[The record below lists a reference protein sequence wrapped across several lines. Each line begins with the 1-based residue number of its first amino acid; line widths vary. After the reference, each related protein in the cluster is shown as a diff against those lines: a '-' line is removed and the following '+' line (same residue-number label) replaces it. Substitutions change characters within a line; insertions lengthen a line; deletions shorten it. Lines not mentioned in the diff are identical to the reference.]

1 MLSHIRKV
9 KEKKGQHVCPECNTQ
24 NSMSIIG
31 TRVSTLNSI
40 TTSQILSSDLDERD
54 EKYRKVLA
62 FTNGV
67 QDAAHQSGFIEAR
80 NYRFTFRTS
89 LQKVINEQDGPIS
102 IDELTKKF
110 IDYWKSNSD
119 PSDTDHRE
127 AYFYRFFPSDYMG
140 KAEIE
145 DYRNITT
152 NQISKRF
159 EDEFDTRISWEV
171 VSEFG
176 YNGMIGRTLEKTG
189 SSVVGFEF

>member
-1 MLSHIRKV
+1 MKD
-9 KEKKGQHVCPECNTQ
+9 KKGQHVCPECNTQ

-119 PSDTDHRE
+119 PSESIIEKHTSTDSSPLITWVKRRLRITE
-127 AYFYRFFPSDYMG
+127 ILQLIKFQKDLKKSSILEFLG
-140 KAEIE
+140 K
-145 DYRNITT
+145 
-152 NQISKRF
+152 
-159 EDEFDTRISWEV
+159 
-171 VSEFG
+171 
-176 YNGMIGRTLEKTG
+176 
-189 SSVVGFEF
+189 